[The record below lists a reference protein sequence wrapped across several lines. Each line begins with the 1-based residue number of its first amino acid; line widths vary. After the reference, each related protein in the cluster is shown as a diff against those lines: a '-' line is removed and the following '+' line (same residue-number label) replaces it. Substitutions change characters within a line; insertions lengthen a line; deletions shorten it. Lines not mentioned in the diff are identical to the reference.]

1 MIMLWWDW
9 HLKWNPAE
17 FGGVKELRV
26 PYTSV
31 WYPDIILYNTA
42 ESDYESSILNTYV
55 IIDYTGRV
63 ELVSHA
69 LLSSI
74 CDVQVDY
81 FPFDQQECRLRF
93 ASWTYDIAGIVLK
106 GGTARI
112 GHYTQNPEFNLE
124 NFWIEMSEQYNECC
138 PKPFSTIDYYI
149 QIQRRTKFGMFFYI
163 MPGILINVCAVM
175 VFSLPAESGEKV
187 GLSINS
193 LIAMIVFLMAMTEK
207 IPPTSRIPLADV
219 RTAVFV
225 AQNLRVKIPELI
237 LDLWDLDGHD
247 DDNDSDVEELQEK
260 CKLGSGVTRVRP
272 ASADDRLFVSTV
284 TDTYQRAAG
293 QQQLHPF
300 QRRTCDALE
309 KMLKIMLRAEA
320 ARLREK
326 RTNVRQEEWKFVA
339 RVTDRFL
346 FIAFFLTA
354 FFFNVIILTSSP
366 YSEKFEYCPY
376 GRNSTDCNDLT
387 DEQRWQLVYQM
398 SHNSAGIQNDA
409 HGASDKEFNE
419 NVHKGNNGSGGGCK
433 DVSCFDDHSGE
444 SKNTFHS
451 SGESGTGNNN
461 RRKGTGLEGCE
472 VSGGSCYD
480 DIGADGGSDGGGH

>member
-93 ASWTYDIAGIVLK
+93 ASWTYDIAGVGIIVN
-106 GGTARI
+106 
-112 GHYTQNPEFNLE
+112 Y
-124 NFWIEMSEQYNECC
+124 S
-138 PKPFSTIDYYI
+138 IDYYI

-207 IPPTSRIPLADV
+207 IPPTSRIPLAG
-219 RTAVFV
+219 
-225 AQNLRVKIPELI
+225 E
-237 LDLWDLDGHD
+237 
-247 DDNDSDVEELQEK
+247 
-260 CKLGSGVTRVRP
+260 
-272 ASADDRLFVSTV
+272 ADF
-284 TDTYQRAAG
+284 
-293 QQQLHPF
+293 
-300 QRRTCDALE
+300 
-309 KMLKIMLRAEA
+309 
-320 ARLREK
+320 
-326 RTNVRQEEWKFVA
+326 
-339 RVTDRFL
+339 
-346 FIAFFLTA
+346 
-354 FFFNVIILTSSP
+354 
-366 YSEKFEYCPY
+366 
-376 GRNSTDCNDLT
+376 CNDL
-387 DEQRWQLVYQM
+387 
-398 SHNSAGIQNDA
+398 N
-409 HGASDKEFNE
+409 
-419 NVHKGNNGSGGGCK
+419 
-433 DVSCFDDHSGE
+433 
-444 SKNTFHS
+444 
-451 SGESGTGNNN
+451 
-461 RRKGTGLEGCE
+461 
-472 VSGGSCYD
+472 
-480 DIGADGGSDGGGH
+480 